1 MQHRDLKRGI
11 NMFKKIIEAI
21 KNRKLRKK
29 EKTELVAMIK
39 DLNQQVKTQIDK
51 AVLKIE
57 ELSQEK
63 LYFLYADVDNEEE
76 LTMIKQQF
84 SLIKRSMNWTVPNM
98 LILNRPLIE
107 LSEKKL
113 KELEETRKKL
123 KRGAK

>member
-98 LILNRPLIE
+98 LILNSLKKQ
-107 LSEKKL
+107 EKN
-113 KELEETRKKL
+113 
-123 KRGAK
+123 